1 MELWTPYIKGFE
13 TVGAIYFRG
22 RSSVGRAPE
31 SHSGGRGFESHRLQK
46 ITMELKGKIAIIT
59 GAAKG
64 IGYEIAR
71 LFAENDI
78 KVMAVD
84 IDSKSLEQLA
94 TKIDVETMIADVT
107 DEESVKEV
115 VNKTIDKFGSLHILV
130 NNAGITSDALMIRM
144 KTEQF
149 ERVIDVNLKGT
160 FLMSRMAARHMMK
173 NRYGKIVNISSV
185 VGINGNAGQVNYSA
199 SKAGI
204 IGMTRTMAKELGSR
218 GIRVN
223 AIAPGFIET
232 DMTESLSESVKD
244 FFLKQ
249 VLLNQKPGM
258 PEDVARAVLFLA
270 SPQSDYITGTVLPV
284 DGGMV
289 IS

>member
-1 MELWTPYIKGFE
+1 
-13 TVGAIYFRG
+13 
-22 RSSVGRAPE
+22 
-31 SHSGGRGFESHRLQK
+31 
-46 ITMELKGKIAIIT
+46 MELKGKIAIIT